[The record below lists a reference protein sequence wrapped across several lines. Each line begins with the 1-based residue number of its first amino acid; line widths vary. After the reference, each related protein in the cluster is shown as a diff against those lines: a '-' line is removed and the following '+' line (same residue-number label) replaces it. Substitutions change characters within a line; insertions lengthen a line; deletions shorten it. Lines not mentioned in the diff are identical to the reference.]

1 MKKNSIYIVVAVI
14 AGLLA
19 GYLIFGV
26 SSSDE
31 SAKKDKS
38 EMSEGHNQAGE
49 IAAQMWTCS
58 MHPQIM
64 KPEPGDCPICGMD
77 LIPAETGAVGL
88 GANEIKMTDNAL
100 ALANIRTSTV
110 GMGTSD
116 GSSLKLSGKIR
127 ENEEANAT
135 QATYFAGRIERLNVN
150 YTGESVAKGKL
161 LATIYSPELVSA
173 QQELL
178 TAASMKAS
186 QPALYNAVRNKLK
199 LWKLSD
205 NQIDKIEEVGKVQEN
220 FPVYATVSGTITDIM
235 VEEGDYVKQ
244 GQPLYKIANL
254 NTVWAV
260 FDAYENQIASLK
272 EGQEVKLTTN
282 AYPNKEFNAKV
293 SFVDPLLNS
302 STRTVMVRAI
312 LNNKDNLLKPGMFVE
327 GTIKVAQIQMEN
339 AVVVP
344 ASAVMW
350 TGERSVVYV
359 KTNPNE
365 PVFEMREVAL
375 GNTNGDTYTIISGLE
390 NGDQIV
396 TNGTFTVD
404 AAAQLQGKKSMMN
417 SEGGKTMTGHEGHLG
432 MQEGD
437 KMEPS
442 TSSAD
447 HSKMKKRIEVSNK
460 FQGQLKQ
467 VFEVYIGVKDAL
479 VNDDGAAAQKEA
491 EQMEESL
498 AKVDMKL
505 LKDREAHNHWMTI
518 QKELKASS
526 DAMAS
531 TSDIKEQR
539 DHFKHLSA
547 HMISGVQLFGVNQK
561 VYSNYCPMA
570 DSNKGAYWLS
580 LEKEIRNP
588 YYGEAM
594 MTCGEVKAT
603 LE

>member
-1 MKKNSIYIVVAVI
+1 MKKNIIYIGIAVI
-14 AGLLA
+14 VGLLA
-19 GYLIFGV
+19 GYLIFG
-26 SSSDE
+26 SSSTDE
-31 SAKKDKS
+31 AAVK
-38 EMSEGHNQAGE
+38 EMSDNHDHSGE
-49 IAAQMWTCS
+49 SENQMWTCS

-64 KPEPGDCPICGMD
+64 QPEAGDCPICGMD
-77 LIPAETGAVGL
+77 LIPAETGAEGL
-88 GANEIKMTDNAL
+88 SANEIKMTDNAM
-100 ALANIRTSTV
+100 ALANIHTSTV
-110 GMGTSD
+110 GMGGS
-116 GSSLKLSGKIR
+116 GESSLKLSGKIR

-199 LWKLSD
+199 LWKLSES
-205 NQIDKIEEVGKVQEN
+205 QIEKIEELGKVQEN
-220 FPVYATVSGTITDIM
+220 FPVYAAVSGTITDIL

-254 NTVWAV
+254 KSVWAV

-272 EGQEVKLTTN
+272 EGQEIKVTTN
-282 AYPNKEFNAKV
+282 AYPNEEFTAKV

-302 STRTVMVRAI
+302 STRTVMVRAV
-312 LNNKDNLLKPGMFVE
+312 LNNTNHLLKPGMFVE
-327 GTIKVAQIQMEN
+327 GTITGAQKQMED

-365 PVFEMREVAL
+365 PVFEMREVTL
-375 GNTNGDTYTIISGLE
+375 GITNGDTYTIISGLE

-432 MQEGD
+432 MQEGS

-442 TSSAD
+442 STTD
-447 HSKMKKRIEVSNK
+447 HSKMKKRIDVSNK
-460 FQGQLKQ
+460 FQDQLKQ
-467 VFEVYIGVKDAL
+467 IFEVYINVKEAL
-479 VNDDGAAAQKEA
+479 VNDDGAVAQKEV
-491 EQMEESL
+491 EQMGESL
-498 AKVDMKL
+498 GKVDMKL
-505 LKDREAHNHWMTI
+505 LNDKDAHNHWMTI

-526 DAMAS
+526 NAMAS

-539 DHFKHLSA
+539 GHFKHLSA
-547 HMISGVQLFGVNQK
+547 HMISSVQLFGVNQK
-561 VYSNYCPMA
+561 VYTNYCPMA

-594 MTCGEVKAT
+594 MTCGEIKAT

>member
-1 MKKNSIYIVVAVI
+1 MNKNIIYLAIAVI
-14 AGLLA
+14 VGLLA
-19 GYLIFGV
+19 GYLIFGN
-26 SSSDE
+26 SSTDEAAVKDLSDM
-31 SAKKDKS
+31 SDSHDHS
-38 EMSEGHNQAGE
+38 EEPKNQ
-49 IAAQMWTCS
+49 IWTCS

-64 KPEPGDCPICGMD
+64 QPEPGDCPICGMD
-77 LIPAETGAVGL
+77 LIPAETGADGL
-88 GANEIKMTDNAL
+88 SANEIKMTDNAM
-100 ALANIRTSTV
+100 ALANIRTTTV
-110 GMGTSD
+110 GIGSSD

-135 QATYFAGRIERLNVN
+135 QATYFAGRIEQLNVN

-178 TAASMKAS
+178 TAASMKES

-205 NQIDKIEEVGKVQEN
+205 NQIESIEQAGKVQEN
-220 FPVYATVSGTITDIM
+220 FPVYATVSGTVTDKL

-272 EGQEVKLTTN
+272 EGQEVKVTTN
-282 AYPNKEFNAKV
+282 AYPNEEFKAKI

-312 LNNKDNLLKPGMFVE
+312 LDNKNNLLKPGMFVE
-327 GTIKVAQIQMEN
+327 GTIKSTQMQRKD
-339 AVVVP
+339 AVIIP
-344 ASAVMW
+344 SSAVMW

-375 GNTNGDTYTIISGLE
+375 GSTNGDTYIIISGLE
-390 NGDQIV
+390 NGDQVV

-417 SEGGKTMTGHEGHLG
+417 AEGGKTMTGHEGHLG
-432 MQEGD
+432 MQEG
-437 KMEPS
+437 
-442 TSSAD
+442 SSAVPSNNTD
-447 HSKMKKRIEVSNK
+447 HSEMKKRIAVANE
-460 FQGQLKQ
+460 FQNQLKQ
-467 VFEVYIGVKDAL
+467 VFEAYVSVKDAL
-479 VNDDGAAAQKEA
+479 VNDDSAAAQKEA
-491 EQMEESL
+491 KQMEQGL

-505 LKDREAHNHWMTI
+505 LKDKEAHNHWMTI

-526 DAMAS
+526 NAMAG

-547 HMISGVQLFGVNQK
+547 HMINSVQLFGVNQK
-561 VYSNYCPMA
+561 VYNNYCPMA
-570 DSNKGAYWLS
+570 DSNKGANWLS

-594 MTCGEVKAT
+594 ITCGEVKAT